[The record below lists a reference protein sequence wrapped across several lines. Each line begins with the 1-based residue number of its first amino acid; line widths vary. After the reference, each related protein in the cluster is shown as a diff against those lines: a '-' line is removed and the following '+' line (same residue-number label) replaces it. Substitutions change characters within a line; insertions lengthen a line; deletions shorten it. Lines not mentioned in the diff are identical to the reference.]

1 MQSNISYKTPIN
13 SRRNWLNKSNSL
25 SYLIQNSSNKK
36 VYKIRERLY
45 SPNTLSI
52 LSSKKNEHKFNSN
65 FNNFKTNYFSMM
77 KNLILND
84 VALDEE
90 KKSGIKSLDNLFN
103 SITHLKKN
111 ISKKNNFFEQ
121 KKVVE
126 ENNYENYENKVQN
139 IISHKKN
146 KKINRQL
153 ILGKRLFF
161 SEKKN
166 KNEKKIFFDENT
178 NKIPVNILLPH
189 EGKKDSIANLKLVNQ
204 ILKFN
209 KASTKIG
216 NNIKD
221 ISPMKLGKNY
231 DKFVEKKIKLIYN
244 PNFNSPNIHRMSINF
259 MIDNI
264 TKNMIRKSLYLKNL
278 EKKESKKYKEKK
290 KKLNMEL
297 MEEMKDK
304 VEDIS
309 FDLENIKKNIKIY
322 LTDET
327 KLNQISDIKEEF
339 YDKFENKINFLFDCI
354 KFPIIKN
361 NLNKIK
367 IDTRSAIDIEWSK
380 LNLLENCTLVYLNK
394 LKTKLQREL
403 DEIDVKENKEKE
415 KQFRLYRDIGKFEEK
430 KKKNNKNKKKKK
442 NESDFM
448 DETNTSID
456 YIINLMKSEIKMKK
470 EETEETREKE
480 NSEKE
485 DMYDLEE
492 FFVHKSRP
500 YKKID
505 FANEKLTYIIYH
517 KKEFYESNT
526 IKKSDTIRKSLPNV
540 FI

>member
-1 MQSNISYKTPIN
+1 
-13 SRRNWLNKSNSL
+13 
-25 SYLIQNSSNKK
+25 
-36 VYKIRERLY
+36 
-45 SPNTLSI
+45 
-52 LSSKKNEHKFNSN
+52 
-65 FNNFKTNYFSMM
+65 
-77 KNLILND
+77 
-84 VALDEE
+84 
-90 KKSGIKSLDNLFN
+90 
-103 SITHLKKN
+103 
-111 ISKKNNFFEQ
+111 
-121 KKVVE
+121 
-126 ENNYENYENKVQN
+126 
-139 IISHKKN
+139 
-146 KKINRQL
+146 
-153 ILGKRLFF
+153 
-161 SEKKN
+161 
-166 KNEKKIFFDENT
+166 
-178 NKIPVNILLPH
+178 
-189 EGKKDSIANLKLVNQ
+189 
-204 ILKFN
+204 
-209 KASTKIG
+209 
-216 NNIKD
+216 
-221 ISPMKLGKNY
+221 
-231 DKFVEKKIKLIYN
+231 
-244 PNFNSPNIHRMSINF
+244 

-264 TKNMIRKSLYLKNL
+264 TKNMIRKSVYLKNL

-297 MEEMKDK
+297 MEEMNDK

-380 LNLLENCTLVYLNK
+380 LNLLENCTLIYLNK

-470 EETEETREKE
+470 EETEENMEKE
-480 NSEKE
+480 NNEKE

>member
-25 SYLIQNSSNKK
+25 TNLIQNSSNKK

-52 LSSKKNEHKFNSN
+52 LSSKKSEHKFNSN

-90 KKSGIKSLDNLFN
+90 KKSGIKSIDNLFT
-103 SITHLKKN
+103 SITNLKN
-111 ISKKNNFFEQ
+111 NSQKNNFFEQ
-121 KKVVE
+121 KKVIDE
-126 ENNYENYENKVQN
+126 KQYQSYENKLSN

-146 KKINRQL
+146 TKTNRKL

-161 SEKKN
+161 SEKKE
-166 KNEKKIFFDENT
+166 KNEKKILDEKS

-189 EGKKDSIANLKLVNQ
+189 KDNKESISNLKLVNQ
-204 ILKFN
+204 ILKFS
-209 KASTKIG
+209 KTSSKGG

-231 DKFVEKKIKLIYN
+231 DKYVEKQIKLNYN
-244 PNFNSPNIHRMSINF
+244 PNYNSPNIHRMSINF

-264 TKNMIRKSLYLKNL
+264 TKNMLRKSVYLKNL

-297 MEEMKDK
+297 IEENKDK

-327 KLNQISDIKEEF
+327 KLNQITDIKEEF
-339 YDKFENKINFLFDCI
+339 YEKFENKINFLYDCL

-361 NLNKIK
+361 NLNKIR
-367 IDTRSAIDIEWSK
+367 IDTRSAIDIEWTK
-380 LNLLENCTLVYLNK
+380 LNLLENCTLIYLNK

-403 DEIDVKENKEKE
+403 DEIDIKENKEKE
-415 KQFRLYRDIGKFEEK
+415 KQFRLYRDIGKFDEK
-430 KKKNNKNKKKKK
+430 NKKNNKNKKKKK
-442 NESDFM
+442 NESDFQ
-448 DETNTSID
+448 DENNTSID

-470 EETEETREKE
+470 EETEENREKE
-480 NSEKE
+480 KSEKE

-517 KKEFYESNT
+517 KKEFYETNT
-526 IKKSDTIRKSLPNV
+526 RKKRDSFRKSLPNI